1 MLWRMRVRALDLN
14 KAFGA
19 NGLIAASRSIQV
31 RRIVQEADG
40 TFRCIFIKICLDRLS
55 VDKWVGRKLEFP
67 RC

>member
-1 MLWRMRVRALDLN
+1 MLRRMRLRALNLN
-14 KAFGA
+14 KAFRA
-19 NGLIAASRSIQV
+19 NGLVAASRPVQV